1 MSTTGC
7 VEGPQ
12 HEKETQ
18 AVLWGFIFELR
29 QTGASGA
36 EGDSLDDAQQAGTTK
51 KEAPQKPVQVDKGLT
66 VNPMIVSIPRWMR
79 AKRPMNRS
87 VVRGLCSRRNLR
99 IWKRR
104 RMLLNEIPKP
114 NSEKKMCFVC

>member
-66 VNPMIVSIPRWMR
+66 RDVIPRILSC
-79 AKRPMNRS
+79 KSVRS
-87 VVRGLCSRRNLR
+87 CESHD
-99 IWKRR
+99 
-104 RMLLNEIPKP
+104 
-114 NSEKKMCFVC
+114 C